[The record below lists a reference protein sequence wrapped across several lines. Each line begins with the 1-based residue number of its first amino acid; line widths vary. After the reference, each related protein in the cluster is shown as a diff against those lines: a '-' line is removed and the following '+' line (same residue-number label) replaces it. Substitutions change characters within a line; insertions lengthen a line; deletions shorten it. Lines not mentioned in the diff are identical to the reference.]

1 MRNNLVNRIY
11 KYLARFFERLNED
24 FCRRFLFLPV
34 AIIVTSLAVLGVFW
48 VEERFELPYEK
59 RIEVKEAKEQAAKA
73 SATIRAEAKV
83 EKMKAGD
90 EKIDL
95 NTATEADLQRLP
107 GVGAVKAAEIV
118 KQRNKMGKFW
128 TAEDIMC
135 TDGIGP
141 RLFEQIKDLVKV
153 DMY

>member
-1 MRNNLVNRIY
+1 MVNRIY